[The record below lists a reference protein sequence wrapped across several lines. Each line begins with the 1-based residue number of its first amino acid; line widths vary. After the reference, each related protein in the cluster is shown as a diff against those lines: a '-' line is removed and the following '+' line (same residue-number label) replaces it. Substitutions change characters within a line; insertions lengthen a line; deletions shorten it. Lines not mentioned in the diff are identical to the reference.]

1 MDGELEMENKNV
13 CDLIA
18 KLASRIEAPEDYDI
32 LREIALE
39 VGCDPEITGRRIDC
53 EGRKVKKSKEPVP
66 GTSKHR
72 AQHAT
77 IWNGRCSTIS

>member
-1 MDGELEMENKNV
+1 MKEKNV
-13 CDLIA
+13 CRLIA
-18 KLASRIEAPEDYDI
+18 ELAPRIKASEDYDI
-32 LREIALE
+32 LKKIALE

-53 EGRKVKKSKEPVP
+53 EGRKVKKSKQPVP